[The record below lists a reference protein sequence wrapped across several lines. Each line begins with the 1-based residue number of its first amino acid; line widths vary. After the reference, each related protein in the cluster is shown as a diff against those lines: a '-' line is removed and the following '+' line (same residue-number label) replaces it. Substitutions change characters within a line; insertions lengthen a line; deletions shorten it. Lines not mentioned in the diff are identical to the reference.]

1 MRLDRETRQQYR
13 QVLAIAQELVYL
25 ESIRFSVHSQPREEQ
40 RAIARADA
48 EACILSK
55 VCILGRDAR
64 IIGHNSH
71 HPEGL
76 TYTLSGR
83 RVDGDEIGM
92 VIAMDSDDLHRV
104 TEMTIVTVMYSE
116 KDA

>member
-1 MRLDRETRQQYR
+1 MDRETRQQYR

-25 ESIRFSVHSQPREEQ
+25 ESIRFSVHSRLREEQ
-40 RAIARADA
+40 RAIARTDA
-48 EACILSK
+48 EACILS
-55 VCILGRDAR
+55 RDAQV
-64 IIGHNSH
+64 IGHNPH

-76 TYTLSGR
+76 TYTVLGR
-83 RVDGDEIGM
+83 RANGDEIGV

-104 TEMTIVTVMYSE
+104 TAMTIVTVMYQE